1 MFADINRCKYF
12 AARVMKQPANPQ
24 TKQKYTAIC
33 RPVEV
38 DLSNPK
44 VRIYRWKD
52 IEMID
57 RGSGSYQDVVAP
69 KKTGLSSLLDKANLI
84 WFKNFDLTDEI

>member
-1 MFADINRCKYF
+1 MTTVFLLVLYLGRIQQESSMMFADINRCKYF

-24 TKQKYTAIC
+24 TKQRYTAIC

-44 VRIYRWKD
+44 VRVYR
-52 IEMID
+52 
-57 RGSGSYQDVVAP
+57 
-69 KKTGLSSLLDKANLI
+69 
-84 WFKNFDLTDEI
+84 